1 MRGIAC
7 IGSVVRIHLFKN
19 LHRCLSINFS
29 VHFHGTQ
36 RHAHFHPLLQMRMG
50 GVQNRG
56 MAPKPHWSG
65 PPRGRTWLSSQTATF
80 LGTSSLLVSEAGRHP
95 GPSALPRESRV
106 HVLAPLCLPS
116 SEVLGQA
123 GVELWSEP
131 LLLLSRGQARHSPLC
146 RRRAAGGRW
155 PQSVRTLDCSGQLL
169 SE

>member
-29 VHFHGTQ
+29 VHFRGTQ

-95 GPSALPRESRV
+95 GPSALPRGVSCSRSCTIV
-106 HVLAPLCLPS
+106 SAFQRS
-116 SEVLGQA
+116 SWA
-123 GVELWSEP
+123 SRCGVM
-131 LLLLSRGQARHSPLC
+131 
-146 RRRAAGGRW
+146 
-155 PQSVRTLDCSGQLL
+155 VRTSPSPFAWTGETLASLQKTCCWRALA
-169 SE
+169 SECPYP